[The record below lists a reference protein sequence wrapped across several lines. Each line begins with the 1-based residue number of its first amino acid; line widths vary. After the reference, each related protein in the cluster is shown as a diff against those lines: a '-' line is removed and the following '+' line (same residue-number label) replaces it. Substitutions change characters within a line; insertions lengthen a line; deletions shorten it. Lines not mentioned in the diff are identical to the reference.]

1 MGPCP
6 HQSQSLRQDCPS
18 CSVSLPQRRLG
29 WCLAPALVALAVAA
43 LWALAQANEARLTFS
58 GTWALDGATLW
69 ARLMIVALWLVL
81 LAMALI
87 AGSPFN
93 LVMGAA
99 TVMMA
104 LIVWLIGKPW
114 WI

>member
-1 MGPCP
+1 MQALLVTTGTVLLCGGAIGMW
-6 HQSQSLRQDCPS
+6 HLAAGLRK
-18 CSVSLPQRRLG
+18 
-29 WCLAPALVALAVAA
+29 
-43 LWALAQANEARLTFS
+43 
-58 GTWALDGATLW
+58 

>member
-1 MGPCP
+1 M
-6 HQSQSLRQDCPS
+6 Q
-18 CSVSLPQRRLG
+18 
-29 WCLAPALVALAVAA
+29 AA
-43 LWALAQANEARLTFS
+43 LITVGTVLLCGGAIGLWHLATGRREARLMS
-58 GTWALDGATLW
+58 
-69 ARLMIVALWLVL
+69 VALWLAL